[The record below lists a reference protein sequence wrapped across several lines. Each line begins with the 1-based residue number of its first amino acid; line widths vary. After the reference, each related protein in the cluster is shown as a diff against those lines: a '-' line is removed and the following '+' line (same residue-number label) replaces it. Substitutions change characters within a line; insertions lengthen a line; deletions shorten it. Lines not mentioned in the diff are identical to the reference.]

1 VELAAAAGRGG
12 KLDQQE
18 RQEGNQEIMS
28 GKSRT
33 TIRPSSTIDKDRD
46 ANACV
51 HNFYALYI
59 FCPYGLDLRLTCDCF
74 MPY

>member
-1 VELAAAAGRGG
+1 
-12 KLDQQE
+12 
-18 RQEGNQEIMS
+18 MS
-28 GKSRT
+28 GRSRIK
-33 TIRPSSTIDKDRD
+33 IRPSSAIDRD